1 MKAGLIAFPF
11 AYLQLFHVTPLKAV
25 VLQIGL
31 LVIQDIDSVLF
42 LGAVSLASAAG
53 KWATPEVIT
62 STTEIHWTS

>member
-42 LGAVSLASAAG
+42 LGAVSMASAAG
-53 KWATPEVIT
+53 K
-62 STTEIHWTS
+62 